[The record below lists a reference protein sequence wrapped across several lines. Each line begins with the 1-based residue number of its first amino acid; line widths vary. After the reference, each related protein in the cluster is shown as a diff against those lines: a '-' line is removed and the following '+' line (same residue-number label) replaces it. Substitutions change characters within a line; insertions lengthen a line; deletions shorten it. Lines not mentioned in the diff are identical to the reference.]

1 MIQIALVSCIVNIC
15 YIIFH
20 LTNVIFG
27 FSCNYKFEQQNMVD
41 GEKKIYALIV
51 EDDRVTQMRHRMLL
65 KRFKCESLV
74 AGNGKEA
81 IDLYRSGAR
90 FDVVLMDMEMPIMN
104 GVEVCHHKLNSLL
117 SFITFIYSLFYL
129 FVMCGVFN

>member
-1 MIQIALVSCIVNIC
+1 
-15 YIIFH
+15 
-20 LTNVIFG
+20 
-27 FSCNYKFEQQNMVD
+27 MVD

-90 FDVVLMDMEMPIMN
+90 FDVVLMDMEMTIMN
-104 GVEVCHHKLNSLL
+104 GLVVCHHKLNSLL
-117 SFITFIYSLFYL
+117 KLTILP
-129 FVMCGVFN
+129 